1 MNECTLR
8 VTHVGLISFFH
19 RCKNL
24 LVFIGTI
31 LQTFIKK
38 LKKKKLKTEIKFE
51 CYFKNYLATKPYNSK
66 IQILTM
72 MTILSVKSKKKQAK
86 LFFIHPFAINNLS
99 DKQLLKIHHT

>member
-1 MNECTLR
+1 MNECTLHI
-8 VTHVGLISFFH
+8 THVGLISFFH

-72 MTILSVKSKKKQAK
+72 MTILSVKPKKKN
-86 LFFIHPFAINNLS
+86 PG
-99 DKQLLKIHHT
+99 KIIFHTPICK